1 LLVATISFTR
11 SDDVE
16 LLLGLAI
23 SVHSFLP
30 LTIIRCDAIAQISI
44 LFKHNGGI
52 VSKSG
57 YFYWLGAIGSSLLIL
72 AGSTP
77 VFAAFPRPARSQNG
91 MVASAHPLATQAGVE
106 MLQQGGNAVDAAVA
120 TTLAIS
126 VVEPF
131 AAGIGGGGFMLARV
145 GNQTTA
151 LDFRERAP
159 QKASRNMYLDAQGK
173 VRPNV
178 SLEGHLAA
186 GVPGTIAGLAA
197 AHQKYGK
204 LPWRSVVAPAIKIA
218 RDGFTVSELYTE
230 QAQSKQ
236 KLLASNA
243 AAREIFTRNGRPLQP
258 GDKLVQRD
266 LARTLT
272 AVARNPQDFYTG
284 TIGRAIDRDMRQNK
298 GLITLADLRAYRP
311 KWRVPLCGKF
321 RQYDVCSM
329 PPPSSGGV
337 HLLQILN
344 TIGTTD
350 LAKMG
355 WHSPDALHLLVE
367 SMRIAY
373 ADRSK
378 YLGDPDFVKVPVS
391 ALTNPAYATQRR
403 QEIKLDKARPSSTVQ
418 PIAPE
423 ILKQFDRV
431 VGVPLVST
439 LRSIGTSKK
448 YPDTIAKNKQ
458 PLPESND
465 TSHLTVVDKDRNV
478 VSLTFTVNY
487 RFGAGVVVPGTGIL
501 LNDEMDDFAVAP
513 GVPNVFGLVGGDAN
527 AIAPGKTPLSS
538 MTPTIVTE
546 NGKFRL
552 AIGSPGGST
561 IITTVL
567 QILLN
572 VLEYKT
578 DVGTAVAAGRIH
590 HQWLPDKLTV
600 EPWGFDAATLA
611 ELRRRGHSIEQREYW
626 GNANA
631 IQQLPDGRLEGAADP
646 RGEGVARGF

>member
-1 LLVATISFTR
+1 MKVFGYLY
-11 SDDVE
+11 
-16 LLLGLAI
+16 
-23 SVHSFLP
+23 HSG
-30 LTIIRCDAIAQISI
+30 A
-44 LFKHNGGI
+44 I
-52 VSKSG
+52 VS
-57 YFYWLGAIGSSLLIL
+57 SLIIL
-72 AGSTP
+72 AGSVPT
-77 VFAAFPRPARSQNG
+77 FAAFPRPARSQNV
-91 MVASAHPLATQAGVE
+91 MVASAHPLATQAGVII
-106 MLQQGGNAVDAAVA
+106 LQQGGNAVDAAVA

-131 AAGIGGGGFMLARV
+131 SAGIGGGGFMLAKV

-159 QKASRNMYLDAQGK
+159 QQATRNMYLDERGK
-173 VRPNV
+173 VRPNA

-204 LPWRSVVAPAIKIA
+204 LPWRSVVAPAIKLA
-218 RDGFTVSELYTE
+218 RDGFIVSEIYTE
-230 QAQSKQ
+230 QAKSKQ
-236 KLLASNA
+236 KLLASNP
-243 AAREIFTRNGRPLQP
+243 AAREIFTRNGQPLQP
-258 GDKLVQRD
+258 GERLVQRD

-272 AVARNPQDFYTG
+272 AVASNPQNFYTG
-284 TIGRAIDRDMRQNK
+284 TIARAIDRDMRQNK
-298 GLITLADLRAYRP
+298 GLITLADLRAYRA

-355 WHSPDALHLLVE
+355 WHSPDALHLLIE

-378 YLGDPDFVKVPVS
+378 YLGDPDFINVPVA

-403 QEIKLDKARPSSTVQ
+403 QEIKLDKARPSSSVQ
-418 PIAPE
+418 PVAPE
-423 ILKQFDRV
+423 ILNQFGTQPFPGGKRDREIKD
-431 VGVPLVST
+431 T
-439 LRSIGTSKK
+439 KKSIG
-448 YPDTIAKNKQ
+448 NRQ
-458 PLPESND
+458 PSPESND

-527 AIAPGKTPLSS
+527 AIAPRKTPLSS

-552 AIGSPGGST
+552 AIGAPGGST

-572 VLEYKT
+572 VLEYKQ

-590 HQWLPDKLTV
+590 HQWLPDKV
-600 EPWGFDAATLA
+600 NVDPWGFDPATLA
-611 ELRRRGHSIEQREYW
+611 ELRRRGHTIEQREYW

-631 IQQLPDGRLEGAADP
+631 IQQLPDGRLEGTADP
-646 RGEGVARGF
+646 RGEGVAKGF

>member
-1 LLVATISFTR
+1 
-11 SDDVE
+11 
-16 LLLGLAI
+16 
-23 SVHSFLP
+23 
-30 LTIIRCDAIAQISI
+30 
-44 LFKHNGGI
+44 
-52 VSKSG
+52 
-57 YFYWLGAIGSSLLIL
+57 
-72 AGSTP
+72 
-77 VFAAFPRPARSQNG
+77 

-106 MLQQGGNAVDAAVA
+106 ILKQGGNAIDAAVA

-131 AAGIGGGGFMLARV
+131 SAGIGGGGFMMAKV
-145 GNQTTA
+145 GNETKA

-159 QKASRNMYLDAQGK
+159 QKATRNMYLDAQGK
-173 VRPNV
+173 VRPNA

-204 LPWRSVVAPAIKIA
+204 LPWRTVVAPSIKLA
-218 RDGFTVSELYTE
+218 RDGFTVSEIYTE
-230 QAQSKQ
+230 QAKSKQ
-236 KLLASNA
+236 KLLATNP
-243 AAREIFTRNGRPLQP
+243 AARAIFTRNGQPLQP
-258 GDKLVQRD
+258 GEKLVQRD
-266 LARTLT
+266 LARTLI
-272 AVARNPQDFYTG
+272 AVARNPQNFYTG
-284 TIGRAIDRDMRQNK
+284 TIAGAIDRDMRQNQ
-298 GLITLADLRAYRP
+298 GLITLADLKAYKP
-311 KWRVPLCGKF
+311 KWREPLCGKF
-321 RQYDVCSM
+321 RQYAVCSM

-355 WHSPDALHLLVE
+355 WHSPDALHLLIE

-378 YLGDPDFVKVPVS
+378 YLGDPDFTKVPVA
-391 ALTNPAYATQRR
+391 ALTNPAYAALRR
-403 QEIKLDKARPSSTVQ
+403 QEIKMDKAQPSSTVQ
-418 PIAPE
+418 PVAPE
-423 ILKQFDRV
+423 ILKRFDASRV
-431 VGVPLVST
+431 PVGGQSLTPPPALSGTPVFSSCLVCFHVREPRWAGAVSWRGIRT
-439 LRSIGTSKK
+439 GDGSKIVANNVQPRS
-448 YPDTIAKNKQ
+448 
-458 PLPESND
+458 ESLE

-501 LNDEMDDFAVAP
+501 LNDEMDDFAAAP
-513 GVPNVFGLVGGDAN
+513 GVANNYGLVGGEAN
-527 AIAPGKTPLSS
+527 SIAPGKTPLSS

-552 AIGSPGGST
+552 AIGAPGGST

-572 VLEYKT
+572 VLEYKM
-578 DVGTAVAAGRIH
+578 DVGAAVAAGRIH
-590 HQWLPDKLTV
+590 HQWLPDKV
-600 EPWGFDAATLA
+600 NVDPWGFDTSTLA
-611 ELRRRGHSIEQREYW
+611 ELRRRGQTIEQREYW

-646 RGEGVARGF
+646 TPV

>member
-1 LLVATISFTR
+1 
-11 SDDVE
+11 
-16 LLLGLAI
+16 
-23 SVHSFLP
+23 
-30 LTIIRCDAIAQISI
+30 
-44 LFKHNGGI
+44 
-52 VSKSG
+52 
-57 YFYWLGAIGSSLLIL
+57 
-72 AGSTP
+72 
-77 VFAAFPRPARSQNG
+77 
-91 MVASAHPLATQAGVE
+91 MVVSAHPLATQAGLE

-131 AAGIGGGGFMLARV
+131 SAGIGGGGFMLAKV
-145 GNQTTA
+145 ENETTA

-159 QKASRNMYLDAQGK
+159 LKATRNMYLDAQGK

-204 LPWRSVVAPAIKIA
+204 LPWRSVVAPAIKLA
-218 RDGFTVSELYTE
+218 QDGFTVSEIYTE
-230 QAQSKQ
+230 QAKSKQ
-236 KLLASNA
+236 KLLASNP

-258 GDKLVQRD
+258 GEKLVQRD
-266 LARTLT
+266 LAQTLT
-272 AVARNPQDFYTG
+272 AVARDPQNFYTG
-284 TIGRAIDRDMRQNK
+284 TIAMAIDRDMRQNQ
-298 GLITLADLRAYRP
+298 GLITLVDLQAYRP

-355 WHSPDALHLLVE
+355 WHSPDALHLLIE

-378 YLGDPDFVKVPVS
+378 YLGDPDFVKVPVA
-391 ALTNPAYATQRR
+391 ALTNPAYATLRR
-403 QEIKLDKARPSSTVQ
+403 QEIQLDRARPSSSIQ
-418 PIAPE
+418 PISPE
-423 ILKQFDRV
+423 ILQKFDRAS
-431 VGVPLVST
+431 VGVPLGGT
-439 LRSIGTSKK
+439 QTGGTPKRS
-448 YPDTIAKNKQ
+448 PDIAANNQ
-458 PLPESND
+458 PLPESLE

-501 LNDEMDDFAVAP
+501 LNDEMDDFAAAP
-513 GVPNVFGLVGGDAN
+513 GVANVFGLVGGEAN
-527 AIAPGKTPLSS
+527 SITPGKTPLSS
-538 MTPTIVTE
+538 MTPTIVTD

-552 AIGSPGGST
+552 AIGAPGGST

-572 VLEYKT
+572 VLDYKM
-578 DVGTAVAAGRIH
+578 DVGAAVAAGRIH
-590 HQWLPDKLTV
+590 QQWLPDRVTV
-600 EPWGFDAATLA
+600 EPWGFDVTTLA
-611 ELRRRGHSIEQREYW
+611 ELRRRGHSIEQSGYW